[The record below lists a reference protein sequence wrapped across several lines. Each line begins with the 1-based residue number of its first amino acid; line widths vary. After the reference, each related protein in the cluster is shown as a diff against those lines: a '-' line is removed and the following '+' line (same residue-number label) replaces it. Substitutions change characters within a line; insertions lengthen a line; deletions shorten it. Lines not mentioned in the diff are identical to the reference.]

1 MKFNITIENDTL
13 KTEEQIGFLLHYLNN
28 KSSWLNIPLLVYRD
42 KDNELNITVPCKD
55 INKLKEQLGFLFDEI
70 INVLR
75 KDQNKYAV
83 RTYIG
88 KGTGYLSLFRIKNDE
103 KHNVSFNLFEQFNLL
118 QVLMDLEIRMIKD
131 DYIITL
137 YVESSTNDMCVSITD
152 IDGTETIVYKKNSED
167 HLNGDYIHENYE
179 KYMIYDRDTLKSLV
193 NGVRSNML
201 QLLDLNSKNK
211 EK

>member
-13 KTEEQIGFLLHYLNN
+13 KTEEQIGSLLHYLNN
-28 KSSWLNIPLLVYRD
+28 KSSWLNIPLLVYRE

-55 INKLKEQLGFLFDEI
+55 INNLKGQLSFLFDEI

-83 RTYIG
+83 RIYTE

-103 KHNVSFNLFEQFNLL
+103 KHIVSFNLFEQFNLL

-131 DYIITL
+131 NYIVTL
-137 YVESSTNDMCVSITD
+137 YVASSTNDMCVSITD
-152 IDGTETIVYKKNSED
+152 VDGTETIVYKKNTED
-167 HLNGDYIHENYE
+167 HLDGDYIHENYE
-179 KYMIYDRDTLKSLV
+179 KYMIYDRDTLKSLI
-193 NGVRSNML
+193 NGVSSNMY
-201 QLLDLNSKNK
+201 QLLDKNK
-211 EK
+211 RE